1 MKEHTCKAKHM
12 HKRTHSYI
20 SADLCEC
27 EFYQMSNVYE
37 TGWYSTSSFD
47 ALLTQ
52 TDTCARAFLQR
63 DSVMIGNG
71 TKTKNHLELRILID
85 HSLKLINV
93 RLLPIYFFSPSIFT
107 TISSTVTATHVVA
120 VIGAVAAVG
129 LPCRALLFHIF
140 LLLFSACK
148 YMYVFREI
156 TFQAHV
162 RKMTTAAARPKQ
174 QASK

>member
-37 TGWYSTSSFD
+37 MGWYSISSFD

-71 TKTKNHLELRILID
+71 TKITWN
-85 HSLKLINV
+85 
-93 RLLPIYFFSPSIFT
+93 
-107 TISSTVTATHVVA
+107 
-120 VIGAVAAVG
+120 
-129 LPCRALLFHIF
+129 
-140 LLLFSACK
+140 
-148 YMYVFREI
+148 YVY
-156 TFQAHV
+156 
-162 RKMTTAAARPKQ
+162 
-174 QASK
+174 

>member
-1 MKEHTCKAKHM
+1 MEQKSLGITYTDRPLTEAYE
-12 HKRTHSYI
+12 RAI
-20 SADLCEC
+20 VADL
-27 EFYQMSNVYE
+27 F
-37 TGWYSTSSFD
+37 
-47 ALLTQ
+47 
-52 TDTCARAFLQR
+52 
-63 DSVMIGNG
+63 
-71 TKTKNHLELRILID
+71 
-85 HSLKLINV
+85 
-93 RLLPIYFFSPSIFT
+93 FFSPSIFT

-148 YMYVFREI
+148 CMYVFREI

-162 RKMTTAAARPKQ
+162 RNMTTAAARPKQ